1 MKNENLKKEFQEL
14 NKDIHN
20 ENNNLQLQN
29 EKIHELKGKLKD
41 VDEKSKIT
49 QKYTSG
55 FNSIFGFFPKLFSWS
70 SKKGNSIP
78 EKNKDDKSNQD
89 SKKNTY
95 NINNIDK
102 EESDEDELEKEIKF
116 LNQNAKNI
124 KNSIDL
130 SIKGTEELT
139 KQIDKT
145 ATKVQNNKKSAEKY
159 FN

>member
-55 FNSIFGFFPKLFSWS
+55 FNSIFGFFPKLFSWNT
-70 SKKGNSIP
+70 KKGNSIP
-78 EKNKDDKSNQD
+78 EQNKDDKSNQD